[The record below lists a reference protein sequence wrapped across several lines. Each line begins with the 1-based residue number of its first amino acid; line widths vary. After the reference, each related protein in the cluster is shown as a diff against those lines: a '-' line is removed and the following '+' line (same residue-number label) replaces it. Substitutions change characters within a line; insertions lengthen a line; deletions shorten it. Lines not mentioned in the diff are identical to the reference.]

1 MTCVCTPTQQV
12 QIARAPGVESNIG
25 QVQSAIRSQ
34 TTTFSPHLT
43 TIAARMCAWAA
54 PEYGIAGETR
64 DRTAEYV
71 ALAAVYASVITLN
84 TYIQNQNYKIARAY
98 TDLSQDK
105 WNRFKNAYASLEK
118 KLIAEA
124 KNTPEPAP
132 DYVNSRT
139 RASNATSFAF
149 SSSKATMASYAK
161 KYALCLD
168 ESLDLANSQAL
179 MCDDTSNFNYRD
191 AEHYKDYLSDKR
203 WNRRSDI
210 LNLGRNNLPTA
221 YSYAQHASNAM
232 NDVANAVVGVGNGI
246 SGLIGYLFN
255 RNETVYPA
263 QFSMAANY
271 GNHAVAAGSRL

>member
-12 QIARAPGVESNIG
+12 QIARAPGVESGIKS
-25 QVQSAIRSQ
+25 VQSSISSQ

-54 PEYGIAGETR
+54 PEYGVAGETR
-64 DRTAEYV
+64 YRTAEYV
-71 ALAAVYASVITLN
+71 ALAAVYASVIALN

-98 TDLSQDK
+98 TNLSQDK
-105 WNRFKNAYASLEK
+105 WQRFKNAYASLEK

-124 KNTPEPAP
+124 QNTPEPSP

-139 RASNATSFAF
+139 RANSAVNYAF
-149 SSSKATMASYAK
+149 NSAKETMTQYAK
-161 KYALCLD
+161 KYALCVD
-168 ESLDLANSQAL
+168 ETLDLANSQAL

-210 LNLGRNNLPTA
+210 LNLGRNNFPTA
-221 YSYAQHASNAM
+221 YSYAQHASTAM
-232 NDVANAVVGVGNGI
+232 NDVANAVVGVGNGL

-271 GNHAVAAGSRL
+271 GNGAVAAGSRV